1 MSATMA
7 EVELPKWA
15 RRLRQPAPLKG
26 IHGGRGSAKS
36 HSIAQTL
43 VLMATERPLRILCA
57 REIQKSIKESV
68 KALLDAKIEAAGLT
82 GFYQSLETEIRGA
95 NGSLFTFAGLRSNI
109 ASVKSMEGIDI
120 CWVEE
125 AQSISQNSLDVLI
138 PTVRGDNS
146 EIWFSWN
153 PDLETDPVDKLLRS
167 DETPPGA
174 LVIEVNFDQNP
185 WFPANLIAKMEWDR
199 KRDPEKYQH
208 VWRGAYKRNSEA
220 RVFKNWRVE
229 ECAPP
234 ADTVFHYGADWGF
247 SVDPSVL
254 VRAWLEGRTLYIDQE
269 AYAVGCPI
277 DHLPAL
283 FAGSDTKDPP
293 RWPNP
298 SAYPGVPGAYRW
310 PIIADSARPE
320 TIAYMKDRGFDIQA
334 AIKGAGSVE
343 DGVEFLQ
350 SVDIVVHPRCQ
361 NVIDELTFYSW
372 KVDKHTKLVL
382 PILADKDNHTIDA
395 LRYALEGVRRG
406 AGSTDFAAEMP
417 RSSVEMWQVASRGQV
432 STTGRGPMW
441 R

>member
-1 MSATMA
+1 MS
-7 EVELPKWA
+7 EIELPKWA
-15 RRLRQPAPLKG
+15 RRLWQPAPLKG

-36 HSIAQTL
+36 HSIAMAL
-43 VLMATERPLRILCA
+43 VLMASERSLRILCA
-57 REIQKSIKESV
+57 REIQKSIKDSV
-68 KALLDAKIEAAGLT
+68 KALLDDKIAATKLG
-82 GFYQSLETEIRGA
+82 GFYQSLESEIRGA
-95 NGSLFTFAGLRSNI
+95 NGSTFLFAGLRSNI
-109 ASVKSMEGIDI
+109 ASVKSLEGIDI

-125 AQSISQNSLDVLI
+125 AQSISQGSLDILV
-138 PTVRGDNS
+138 PTIRKDGS

-153 PDLETDPVDKLLRS
+153 PDQETDPVDKLLRG
-167 DETPPGA
+167 DDVQPGA
-174 LVIEVNFDQNP
+174 MVIEVNFDQNP
-185 WFPANLIAKMEWDR
+185 WFGTTSLQAKMEWDR
-199 KRDPEKYQH
+199 ARDPEKYQH

-220 RVFKNWRVE
+220 RVFRNWRVE
-229 ECAPP
+229 DCTPP
-234 ADTVFHYGADWGF
+234 ADATFRFGADWGF
-247 SVDPSVL
+247 SIDPSVL
-254 VRAWLEGRTLYIDQE
+254 VRAWLDGRTLYIDHE

-277 DHLPAL
+277 DQLPAL

-298 SAYPGVPGAYRW
+298 AGYEGVPHAYRW

-350 SVDIVVHPRCQ
+350 SVDIVVHPRCE

-382 PILADKDNHTIDA
+382 PVLADKDNHTIDA

-406 AGSTDFAAEMP
+406 MGSVDFAAEQP
-417 RSSVEMWQVASRGQV
+417 RSNVEMWQVPGFTQNKPAS
-432 STTGRGPMW
+432 TGRGVMW

>member
-1 MSATMA
+1 
-7 EVELPKWA
+7 
-15 RRLRQPAPLKG
+15 
-26 IHGGRGSAKS
+26 
-36 HSIAQTL
+36 
-43 VLMATERPLRILCA
+43 
-57 REIQKSIKESV
+57 
-68 KALLDAKIEAAGLT
+68 
-82 GFYQSLETEIRGA
+82 
-95 NGSLFTFAGLRSNI
+95 
-109 ASVKSMEGIDI
+109 MEGIDI

-125 AQSISQNSLDVLI
+125 AQSISQGSLDVLI
-138 PTVRGDNS
+138 PTVRGDGS

-199 KRDPEKYQH
+199 ARDPEKYQH

-234 ADTVFHYGADWGF
+234 ADAVFHYGADWGF